1 MRFKSTLGEGDRGPE
16 AEGGKKLQ
24 RVKVKLKK
32 KKKKTHMVVYLTQQ
46 LYCIKV
52 AATFPV
58 FGGLTLCLCVSPL
71 LLFSRS
77 DHSHDSALLIFPLL
91 FMTILKT

>member
-16 AEGGKKLQ
+16 AEGRKKSQ

-32 KKKKTHMVVYLTQQ
+32 KKKHMVVYLTQQ

-58 FGGLTLCLCVSPL
+58 FGGLTLCLCMSPL

-77 DHSHDSALLIFPLL
+77 DNSHDSALLIFPLL